1 MVPESESLAPN
12 ISHWV
17 ILLCVSLLASA
28 CGDEPAEKTASC
40 QCPEVETVPAT
51 ARYQASQQ
59 VYTRSAPGPV
69 TPSNQMYMMQPPT
82 FVAEPARGLQTQR
95 MPAAEP
101 VWGASQQTFQAP
113 QNTAFQNQ
121 QYQQYQQNTVA
132 SPWAMPQQSA
142 PVQQFQNTQ
151 RPWGQQTAPV
161 QGNQPR
167 AWGDTS
173 RQQPNNYQWGV
184 PVGGG
189 YYGQG
194 SDPYGATQGAGYP
207 GYVR

>member
-1 MVPESESLAPN
+1 MCIVSMVPEPESLATN
-12 ISHWV
+12 ISRWV

-28 CGDEPAEKTASC
+28 CGDEPVEKTASC
-40 QCPEVETVPAT
+40 QCPEVETAPAA
-51 ARYQASQQ
+51 ARYQAPDNI
-59 VYTRSAPGPV
+59 YTRSAPQPV
-69 TPSNQMYMMQPPT
+69 TPPDQMYMMQP
-82 FVAEPARGLQTQR
+82 QTN
-95 MPAAEP
+95 PAEP
-101 VWGASQQTFQAP
+101 VWDARQQTYKVP

-121 QYQQYQQNTVA
+121 PYQQQYQQPYQQNKTA
-132 SPWAMPQQSA
+132 TPWATPQHSA
-142 PVQQFQNTQ
+142 PVQQFQNVQ
-151 RPWGQQTAPV
+151 RPWGEQT

-173 RQQPNNYQWGV
+173 RQQPNNYQWGA

-189 YYGQG
+189 YYERG

>member
-1 MVPESESLAPN
+1 MVPEPESLAPN
-12 ISHWV
+12 ISRWV

-28 CGDEPAEKTASC
+28 CGDELVEKTASC
-40 QCPEVETVPAT
+40 QCPAVETVPA
-51 ARYQASQQ
+51 RYQASEQ

-69 TPSNQMYMMQPPT
+69 TPSSQMYMMQPPP
-82 FVAEPARGLQTQR
+82 FVAEPAQQGWGIQAQR
-95 MPAAEP
+95 LPAAEP

-113 QNTAFQNQ
+113 QNTAFQ
-121 QYQQYQQNTVA
+121 YRQNTAA
-132 SPWAMPQQSA
+132 SPWSMPEQFA
-142 PVQQFQNTQ
+142 PVQQFQSTQ

-161 QGNQPR
+161 QGSQSR

-173 RQQPNNYQWGV
+173 SQQPNQYQWEA

-189 YYGQG
+189 YYGW
-194 SDPYGATQGAGYP
+194 DPYGAPQGTGYP